1 MIMRWKETVKIF
13 RDDFERRTFLSS
25 SGALLIS
32 VVFAF
37 YNGYLGLR
45 YESLWY
51 GSICIYYIIL
61 GILRAFLV
69 VADFRIE
76 RGDPDRREGRRRR
89 VFLLTNGMLLL
100 LNLSLIVPISLMV
113 KLQKPVK
120 MTLVP
125 AIAMAAYTTYKIILA
140 SVNMKR
146 TGRIKNL
153 LAKELRTIGFIDALL
168 SVVVLQNTLIVVNSD
183 GKDRSMLLFS
193 AITSAAILLLMLA
206 VSVYGFIKGIG
217 QGEKRT
223 NYG

>member
-1 MIMRWKETVKIF
+1 
-13 RDDFERRTFLSS
+13 
-25 SGALLIS
+25 
-32 VVFAF
+32 
-37 YNGYLGLR
+37 
-45 YESLWY
+45 
-51 GSICIYYIIL
+51 
-61 GILRAFLV
+61 
-69 VADFRIE
+69 
-76 RGDPDRREGRRRR
+76 
-89 VFLLTNGMLLL
+89 MLLL